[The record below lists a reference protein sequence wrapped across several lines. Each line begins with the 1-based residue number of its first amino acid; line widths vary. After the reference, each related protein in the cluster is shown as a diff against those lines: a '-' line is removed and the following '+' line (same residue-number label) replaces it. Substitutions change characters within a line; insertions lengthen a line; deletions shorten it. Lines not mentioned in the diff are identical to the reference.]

1 MYETNLSILL
11 LGASDTGKTS
21 LLMRYTKNQYKDSYI
36 STVGLDSTLKKLII
50 DGEEVNLHI
59 MDTSGQ
65 ERFKSLSQSYYKKAD
80 GVIFVFDV
88 TNKESFEAIKYWL
101 KDVQSYNSDIVYVIV
116 GNKIDLKN
124 IIEIDEN
131 NIKAEEIFKDKKY
144 FETSAK
150 DNINVEKPF
159 EELANLIIQKL
170 NEQGKHSISDSIR
183 HGSFHIYNQNNNNS
197 RKSHSMSCCEK

>member
-101 KDVQSYNSDIVYVIV
+101 NYQH
-116 GNKIDLKN
+116 
-124 IIEIDEN
+124 
-131 NIKAEEIFKDKKY
+131 
-144 FETSAK
+144 
-150 DNINVEKPF
+150 PF
-159 EELANLIIQKL
+159 N
-170 NEQGKHSISDSIR
+170 
-183 HGSFHIYNQNNNNS
+183 
-197 RKSHSMSCCEK
+197 